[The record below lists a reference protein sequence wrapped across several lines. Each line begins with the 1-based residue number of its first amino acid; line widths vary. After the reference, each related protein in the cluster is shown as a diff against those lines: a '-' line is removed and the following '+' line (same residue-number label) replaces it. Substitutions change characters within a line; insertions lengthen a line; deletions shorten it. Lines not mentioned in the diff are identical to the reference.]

1 MPVTN
6 IKTVNFGKSKTGLAG
21 TAGYT
26 LYSADGTVSQLRTT
40 TGVYEFGTSGIYAS
54 EITFSDTFHGTI
66 FWDVT
71 SADGNSVYA
80 SEEYNATSAVT
91 SYLEPI
97 SSDIVSVKS
106 DVEFIKNIEGGR
118 WKIDKKLNQMV
129 FYGIN
134 SDNEIARFALKDA
147 NGKPSCTSVFERVRV
162 ATA

>member
-6 IKTVNFGKSKTGLAG
+6 IKTVNFGKSKTGLTG

-71 SADGNSVYA
+71 SLDGNTVYA
-80 SEEYNATSAVT
+80 SEEYNSSNANTEVIN
-91 SYLEPI
+91 LI
-97 SSDIVSVKS
+97 SE
-106 DVEFIKNIEGGR
+106 DVEFIKQMEAGK
-118 WKIDKKLNQMV
+118 WQIDQSQKHMV
-129 FYGIN
+129 FYKN
-134 SDNEIARFALKDA
+134 DNITEIARFALFDRKGA
-147 NGKPSCTSVFERVRV
+147 PSISSVFTRKFIDPQE
-162 ATA
+162 